1 MEYKND
7 FIEREIQKVILV
19 LKSTI
24 LAVQNLGEDF
34 SLVIFDKTL
43 KGQLDI
49 GFFELL
55 HLNAKDLESKLE
67 NLDILVLD
75 ELVSLF
81 YEIHQKGKPSDQLRS
96 IEIVSFCMLLIIEK
110 KSNIFSFKRQLIKNY
125 FKSVNN

>member
-43 KGQLDI
+43 KGQLDLV
-49 GFFELL
+49 F
-55 HLNAKDLESKLE
+55 LNYY
-67 NLDILVLD
+67 I
-75 ELVSLF
+75 
-81 YEIHQKGKPSDQLRS
+81 
-96 IEIVSFCMLLIIEK
+96 
-110 KSNIFSFKRQLIKNY
+110 
-125 FKSVNN
+125 